1 MLKRHKELLRA
12 LVGELRR
19 TLAGSTDAKGNK
31 IRGDLDRELERLGI
45 AENGRVTP
53 VDALVNPTA
62 QERRANMVAAAELNR
77 GISREEIVERAAYTW
92 INRLLALRAMEA
104 RGLV

>member
-31 IRGDLDRELERLGI
+31 IRGDLDRELERLEI
-45 AENGRVTP
+45 AEMAG
-53 VDALVNPTA
+53 L
-62 QERRANMVAAAELNR
+62 RR
-77 GISREEIVERAAYTW
+77 W
-92 INRLLALRAMEA
+92 IPW
-104 RGLV
+104 